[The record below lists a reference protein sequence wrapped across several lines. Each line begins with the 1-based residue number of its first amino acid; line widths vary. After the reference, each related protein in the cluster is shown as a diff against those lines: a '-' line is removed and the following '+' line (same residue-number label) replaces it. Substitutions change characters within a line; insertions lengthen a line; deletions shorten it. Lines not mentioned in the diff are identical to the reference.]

1 MLFKIHI
8 CYFHNY
14 ATKRHRKNLIERV
27 RDEDGVWRDLL
38 KDIKMVMIN
47 YYKDLF
53 SSTNLTGS
61 QVVLDWVPSVITEDM
76 NSFLSWE
83 FEESEVATALQ
94 KNGTPQSARSRWNA
108 PSILIALLGYSE
120 TRCYLIYSSMAKFRY
135 LAFTLKSYLYSS
147 FLKQTYLNM
156 LTNTAQL
163 VSIMCCIKSFLGFS

>member
-27 RDEDGVWRDLL
+27 RDEDGVWRDLPE
-38 KDIKMVMIN
+38 DIKMVMIN

-61 QVVLDWVPSVITEDM
+61 QVVLDCVPSVIIEEM
-76 NSFLSWE
+76 NSFLSRE

-94 KNGTPQSARSRWNA
+94 QMAPLKAPGPDGMPPLFYQHFWGTV
-108 PSILIALLGYSE
+108 
-120 TRCYLIYSSMAKFRY
+120 K
-135 LAFTLKSYLYSS
+135 
-147 FLKQTYLNM
+147 
-156 LTNTAQL
+156 
-163 VSIMCCIKSFLGFS
+163 